1 MSWRRRLTE
10 RQGAAIKNLLP
21 ESGRTGRRGRP
32 AVDNRACLEG
42 ILWVLRTGARWRDLP
57 PQYPSP
63 ATCGRRR
70 QRWEERGVLREA
82 WRALLG
88 TLDQRGRLRWEETFL
103 DATFFPAKKG
113 AVQSVKRSA
122 ARARKPWY
130 WPMAR
135 VYLWEFC
142 SPRPRRTR

>member
-1 MSWRRRLTE
+1 MRLTE
-10 RQGAAIKNLLP
+10 RQWATIKSLLSEP
-21 ESGRTGRRGRP
+21 ERKTRRGRP
-32 AVDNRACLEG
+32 AADNRACFEG

-57 PQYPSP
+57 PQYPRP
-63 ATCGRRR
+63 TTCWRRL
-70 QRWEERGVLREA
+70 QRWEECGVLLEA

-103 DATFFPAKKG
+103 DATFFPAQKG
-113 AVQSVKRSA
+113 APPSVKRSVV
-122 ARARKPWY
+122 RGRKPWY

>member
-1 MSWRRRLTE
+1 MRLTE
-10 RQGAAIKNLLP
+10 QQWTAIENLLP

-32 AVDNRACLEG
+32 GADNRACVEG
-42 ILWVLRTGARWRDLP
+42 ILWVLRSGARWRDLP
-57 PQYPSP
+57 RQYPSP
-63 ATCGRRR
+63 ATCWRRLR
-70 QRWEERGVLREA
+70 RWEERGVWLRA

-88 TLDQRGRLRWEETFL
+88 TLDERGRLRWEETFL

-113 AVQSVKRSA
+113 ASQSVKRSA

-135 VYLWEFC
+135 VYLWEFS
-142 SPRPRRTR
+142 SPRPRRMK

>member
-1 MSWRRRLTE
+1 V
-10 RQGAAIKNLLP
+10 N
-21 ESGRTGRRGRP
+21 
-32 AVDNRACLEG
+32 NRACVEG

-63 ATCGRRR
+63 ATCWRRLR
-70 QRWEERGVLREA
+70 RWEEQGVLLEA

-88 TLDQRGRLRWEETFL
+88 TLDERGRLRWEETFL

-113 AVQSVKRSA
+113 ALQSAKRSA

-135 VYLWEFC
+135 VYLSEFC
-142 SPRPRRTR
+142 LPPRRRTR